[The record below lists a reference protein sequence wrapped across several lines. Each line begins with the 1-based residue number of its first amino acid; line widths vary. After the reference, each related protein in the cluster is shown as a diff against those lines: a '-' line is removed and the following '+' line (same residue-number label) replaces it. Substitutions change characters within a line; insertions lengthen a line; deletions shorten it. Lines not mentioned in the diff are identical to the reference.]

1 MVDSRKPGDF
11 TGLAQNYTENRPDY
25 SPSVLTSLLA
35 LVDKKCGNIDFADIG
50 AGTGIWTRMVES
62 RNLNSITAVEPNDD
76 MRSKGIDAS
85 ENNKIKWLKGTAENT
100 TLTDQSF
107 DWVSMASSLHWTDL
121 NLALKE
127 FHRIL
132 RPRGRFTA
140 LWNPRLIELN
150 PLLVE
155 IENHLNTLRPGIKRV
170 SSGRSGMTQT
180 LTTDLWNSQY
190 FEDVIYIE
198 GRHDIEMSLDRYIGA
213 WKSVNDLQVQL
224 GSEGFEKFINFVEKR
239 IKGMKTIKATYCC

>member
-35 LVDKKCGNIDFADIG
+35 LVDKKNEEIDFADIG

-62 RNLNSITAVEPNDD
+62 RQLNSITAVEPNDD

-85 ENNKIKWLKGTAENT
+85 ESNKIQWLKGTAENT
-100 TLTDQSF
+100 TLQDQSF
-107 DWVSMASSLHWTDL
+107 DWVSMASSLHWADL
-121 NLALKE
+121 NSALKE

-150 PLLVE
+150 ALLVE
-155 IENHLNTLRPGIKRV
+155 IENHLNTLCPDIKRV

-190 FEDVIYIE
+190 FEDVIEVIC
-198 GRHDIEMSLDRYIGA
+198 SLR
-213 WKSVNDLQVQL
+213 
-224 GSEGFEKFINFVEKR
+224 
-239 IKGMKTIKATYCC
+239 